1 MEHRLTCAAGVA
13 FYSIWDRMQGK
24 SIRGGAKIARGCV
37 SWQSL
42 VVGQKNG
49 TRPKVRISGPVI
61 YSTSTLWTNVA
72 RRPKMRM
79 G

>member
-49 TRPKVRISGPVI
+49 TRPKVRISGQLFIVPVP
-61 YSTSTLWTNVA
+61 YGLMSRGV
-72 RRPKMRM
+72 PK
-79 G
+79 